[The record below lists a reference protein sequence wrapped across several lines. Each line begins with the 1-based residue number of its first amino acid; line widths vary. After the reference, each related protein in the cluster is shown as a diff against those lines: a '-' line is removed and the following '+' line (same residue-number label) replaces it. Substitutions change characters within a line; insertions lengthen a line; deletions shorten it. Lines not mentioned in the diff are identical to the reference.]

1 MDEFELI
8 QRYFARRCED
18 PNVLLGIGD
27 DGAIVRPDAG
37 RELVIVVDTLVEG
50 VHFPAGMDAAD
61 IGYRAVAVNLSDIA
75 AMAARPR
82 WMTLALTLERADEAW
97 LEGFAAG
104 LFTAAAEFSLE
115 LIGGDTS
122 RGAQT
127 VVSVQITGDV
137 RADKALRRSGAA
149 AGDGIFVTGTPGD
162 AAAGLGLWQSGA
174 GNDEDRQYLVQR
186 FLRPSPRVAF
196 AAGLAAHASAAIDI
210 SDGLFGDVGKLL
222 AASEVGGT
230 IELDLLPLSRQ
241 LVAVCGKADALQFA
255 LDGGD
260 DYEIA
265 FTSAPSRISA
275 IAALVEKSALRVTR
289 IGTVTD
295 GDALHCTQAGHP
307 VTHRHAGY
315 RHFAEESDD

>member
-1 MDEFELI
+1 MDEFALI
-8 QRYFARRCED
+8 RRYFTRRCDD

-27 DGAIVRPDAG
+27 DGAVVRPDAG
-37 RELVIVVDTLVEG
+37 RELVIVIDTLVEG
-50 VHFPAGMDAAD
+50 VHFPADMVAED

-82 WMTLALTLERADEAW
+82 WMTLALTLTRADDVW

-104 LFTAAAEFSLE
+104 LFAAAREFSLE
-115 LIGGDTS
+115 LIGGDTT

-137 RADKALRRSGAA
+137 RAGMALRRSGAA
-149 AGDGIFVTGTPGD
+149 AGDGIYVTGTPGD
-162 AAAGLGLWQSGA
+162 AAAGLDLWQSGA
-174 GNDEDRQYLVQR
+174 GDDEDRQYLRRR
-186 FLRPSPRVAF
+186 FLRPSPRVTF
-196 AAGLAAHASAAIDI
+196 AAALAAHASAAIDV

-222 AASEVGGT
+222 AASAVGGT
-230 IELDLLPLSRQ
+230 IELDRLPLSRQ
-241 LVAVCGKADALQFA
+241 LVAVCGKESASQFA

-265 FTSAPSRISA
+265 FTSAAARESA
-275 IAALVEKSALRVTR
+275 IVALAEKTALQVTR

-295 GDALHCTQAGHP
+295 GNALHCTQAGQP
-307 VTHRHAGY
+307 VPHRHAGY
-315 RHFAEESDD
+315 RHFADDADD